1 MMTTQTTMIAAATA
15 NQKTIMTQT
24 TMIAAA
30 IVKMIAIEE
39 MIRRKMMEEEIRKRR
54 RKIKAV
60 TVAAIKVEIVEEE
73 EKNKNMSLFDRT
85 MEGRRIQLIHTDDEY
100 TKLKSGDL
108 GTVQYSFKNLND
120 IVVQVKWDSGID

>member
-1 MMTTQTTMIAAATA
+1 
-15 NQKTIMTQT
+15 
-24 TMIAAA
+24 
-30 IVKMIAIEE
+30 
-39 MIRRKMMEEEIRKRR
+39 
-54 RKIKAV
+54 
-60 TVAAIKVEIVEEE
+60 VEEE

-120 IVVQVKWDSGID
+120 IVVQVKWDSGIDLGLILGVDKFRILPTKTTTQQLQEEEEELLK